1 MLYLHKWACV
11 YVRVCGKSVVW
22 KLDLWD
28 VLICFCSCFNLCR
41 SALNLLGFVHFAID
55 LSLVSFLLGFSR
67 SLSFSQASFC
77 SPSLF
82 TLTKVYL
89 FYPRWERQVPEQNDS
104 ELLKATTKNYKEIQ
118 PFYILIRSKHHRC
131 YF

>member
-41 SALNLLGFVHFAID
+41 IALNLLGFVLFAID